1 VGNNNFEQC
10 EFSSPSLLVL
20 VSSVKSCR
28 LLNAQT
34 RSLKFKSKRSV
45 NLFFER
51 QSVFFIV
58 TYYYLFI
65 YVCIIIIIISQCVT

>member
-10 EFSSPSLLVL
+10 EFSSPSLLAL

-28 LLNAQT
+28 LNAQT

-65 YVCIIIIIISQCVT
+65 NVLLLLLLLLVNV